1 MKLLLALTFSFVL
14 SVLFSNAQ
22 NIVRGAEVTPTKRS
36 LLDANLRGFL
46 LPLTSCLFKV
56 RNLT

>member
-22 NIVRGAEVTPTKRS
+22 NIVRGSEVTPTKRS
-36 LLDANLRGFL
+36 LLDTNLRGFL
-46 LPLTSCLFKV
+46 LPPNILSFQSA
-56 RNLT
+56 